1 MNNLS
6 YTKNL
11 ENVIKQMLFPLKGIP
26 FNLVIESISGKK
38 ILPFN
43 KNDKKDERLLGDLK
57 KIAKIAGIR
66 INKTGIV
73 RARPNE
79 VGKDIELIDKFS
91 RTSYLECK
99 TFNIENIDTTQRSFY
114 LSPSKDFKVTKD
126 AHHFIISYEVYIA
139 NKKGKKNIF
148 KCKSWK
154 ILTLEKLLVD
164 VKYEFNTHNKQLYSK
179 ALILAEG
186 KL

>member
-26 FNLVIESISGKK
+26 FNLVIENISGKK

-43 KNDKKDERLLGDLK
+43 KNDKKDVILLKDLK
-57 KIAKIAGIR
+57 RVAKIAGIQ
-66 INKTGIV
+66 INKTGIM

-79 VGKDIELIDKFS
+79 VGNDVEPFVKKALLSIGYEAYTPRTIKSKQKKTMGYPDIEFID
-91 RTSYLECK
+91 
-99 TFNIENIDTTQRSFY
+99 
-114 LSPSKDFKVTKD
+114 TKD
-126 AHHFIISYEVYIA
+126 AHHLIISYEIYIA
-139 NKKGKKNIF
+139 GKIGKKNVF

-154 ILTLEKLLVD
+154 ILNIEKLLVD
-164 VKYEFNTHNKQLYSK
+164 VKYEFNTHNRQLYSK
-179 ALILAEG
+179 ALILADG